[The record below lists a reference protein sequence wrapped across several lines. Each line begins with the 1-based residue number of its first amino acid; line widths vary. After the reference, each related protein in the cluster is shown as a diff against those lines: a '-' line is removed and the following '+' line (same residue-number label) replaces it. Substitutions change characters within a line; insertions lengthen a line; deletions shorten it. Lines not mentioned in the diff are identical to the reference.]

1 MELAL
6 KEAKQF
12 VTDLMRLKLHWVEL
26 WNEILCDFKV
36 F

>member
-12 VTDLMRLKLHWVEL
+12 VIDFMWLKLYWVEL
-26 WNEILCDFKV
+26 WNEILCEFKV